1 MPQFRFQLFSQV
13 SITVLLTLIGW
24 LAVSSSAWANL
35 SPTVTKVLTISN
47 YGTPVSF
54 DEHPQG
60 GQYVV
65 AFRDCELVFLDAT
78 FKITQTVKIP
88 NCRSLF
94 GAKYGYLNKQLV
106 VVSPVYVGESV
117 IYDFSAI
124 HQLRT
129 HNAAVTGSL
138 LVNNDLISTSDD
150 GSVRITEILNLAELK
165 TQQQELYKSIGVAR
179 KIAIYPDLGGP
190 VSRLA
195 ISYDTGEIV
204 VFPNQANLRSPHPKP
219 QVFRPLQSRINMIRF
234 TPDGQSLVAG
244 YFTGELLKLDLRTGQ
259 SQVLGRAEF
268 WLNTIDMIPEGLLV
282 TGNNQGIVK
291 LFTIA
296 TEQEIL
302 AQQIGPAPIVS
313 VEFINP
319 HTVVVVDAQGN
330 LYQLQF

>member
-1 MPQFRFQLFSQV
+1 MHQFRFQLFSQV
-13 SITVLLTLIGW
+13 SFAILLSLIGL
-24 LAVSSSAWANL
+24 LAGSPLAWADL
-35 SPTVTKVLTISN
+35 SPRVTKVLTISN
-47 YGTPVSF
+47 YGMPVSF

-78 FKITQTVKIP
+78 FKITQAVAIP

-94 GAKYGYLNKQLV
+94 GAKYGYFNQQLM

-124 HQLRT
+124 HRIKT
-129 HNAAVTGSL
+129 HNAAVTGSF

-150 GSVRITEILNLAELK
+150 GSVTITEILNLAELK
-165 TQQQELYKSIGVAR
+165 TEQQELYKSIGVAR

-204 VFPNQANLRSPHPKP
+204 VFPNKANLRSPALKP
-219 QVFRPLQSRINMIRF
+219 QVFRPIKSRINTIRF

-244 YFTGELLKLDLRTGQ
+244 YFTGELLKLDLSTGQ

-268 WLNTIDMIPEGLLV
+268 WLNTIDMTPEGLLV
-282 TGNNQGIVK
+282 TGNSQGIVK
-291 LFTIA
+291 LFSIPN
-296 TEQEIL
+296 EQEIL
-302 AQQIGPAPIVS
+302 AQQIGQIPIAS

-319 HTVVVVDAQGN
+319 NTVLVVDAKGN